1 MSRGNSIYSMAVEL
15 IQGSDQDWSA
25 TEVLTALRQLEKP
38 IASKNPM
45 NAVRTALARAVTEG
59 VIQRSGEGRYA
70 ALGWMSDAQKTEE
83 NLGERYKGTN
93 DLF

>member
-70 ALGWMSDAQKTEE
+70 ALGWMSTPKRLKRE
-83 NLGERYKGTN
+83 LGRALQGYQ
-93 DLF
+93 